1 MTRAKSFVKQWR
13 TAELHEMIA
22 CPYQPGSLKILKKS
36 CLIRR
41 RASIEGKSLQIRNNE
56 FFLFT
61 LRQGLMTCKSCPVG
75 D

>member
-1 MTRAKSFVKQWR
+1 MRRGKSFIKQWR

-36 CLIRR
+36 CLVRR
-41 RASIEGKSLQIRNNE
+41 RASTEGRSHKIIQND
-56 FFLFT
+56 FFLFSVK
-61 LRQGLMTCKSCPVG
+61 QGLMTCKNCPVG

>member
-1 MTRAKSFVKQWR
+1 MTGEKSFVKQWR
-13 TAELHEMIA
+13 TAELDEMIA

-41 RASIEGKSLQIRNNE
+41 QASIKGKPLQIKNNE

-61 LRQGLMTCKSCPVG
+61 IRQGLMTCKSCPVG
-75 D
+75 

>member
-1 MTRAKSFVKQWR
+1 MTREKSFVKQWR

-36 CLIRR
+36 CLVCR
-41 RASIEGKSLQIRNNE
+41 RASQKGKSFQIKNNK

-61 LRQGLMTCKSCPVG
+61 VRQGLMTCKSCPVG
-75 D
+75 